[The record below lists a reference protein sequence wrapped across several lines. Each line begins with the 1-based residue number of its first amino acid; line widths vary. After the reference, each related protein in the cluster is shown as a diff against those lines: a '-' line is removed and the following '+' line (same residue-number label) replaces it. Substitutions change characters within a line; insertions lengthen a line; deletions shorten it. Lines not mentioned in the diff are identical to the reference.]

1 MLFGEP
7 NAITTD
13 DIALRGQ
20 ECPRSGN
27 SPPANPR
34 PVIGKIRRF
43 TFGPTAYD
51 GHPMKAVILNNTV
64 LRDGHQSL
72 AATRMTTAQM
82 LPACADL
89 DGLGFGA
96 LETWGGA
103 TIDSCLRFLGENP
116 FERLGTL
123 KAALP
128 KTPHMMLLRGQNIV
142 QYTSFPDDVV
152 TAFVKCSA
160 ARGMDIF
167 RIFDALNDTRNLVTA
182 VKAVRDA
189 GKHAQGVICYTTS
202 PVHTVDMFLKLGVEL
217 EAMGCHSIC
226 VKDMAGLIPP
236 HIAHTLI
243 KGLKERVKIPVVL
256 HSHDTAGLAGA
267 AYYAAV
273 DAGVDSIDVSITP
286 FANGT
291 GQPDTVRM
299 IALLEGHPRQ
309 PAHNPAALQK
319 LREYFT
325 GVYAELGKFTSPAN
339 ERVDS
344 DTLCYQVP
352 GGMLSN
358 FRNQLKEQNMG
369 DKFDQVMLE
378 IPYVRECL
386 GWIPLVTPTSQIV
399 GTQAMLNVKFGRW
412 KNLSQPAIDIL
423 LGKYGRTPGPVNA
436 ELLEMAEKKTGQ
448 KRIEGRAADLLE
460 PRMEKLKA
468 ELAAKGLPATDELA
482 VLHAMFPQELAK
494 IYAPKPA
501 ETAAAAPAK
510 PAAPATPAPASTAPA
525 GPGKRYNLTLGGKVY
540 PVSVEEV

>member
-1 MLFGEP
+1 DP
-7 NAITTD
+7 
-13 DIALRGQ
+13 
-20 ECPRSGN
+20 
-27 SPPANPR
+27 
-34 PVIGKIRRF
+34 
-43 TFGPTAYD
+43 
-51 GHPMKAVILNNTV
+51 
-64 LRDGHQSL
+64 
-72 AATRMTTAQM
+72 
-82 LPACADL
+82 
-89 DGLGFGA
+89 
-96 LETWGGA
+96 
-103 TIDSCLRFLGENP
+103 
-116 FERLGTL
+116 
-123 KAALP
+123 
-128 KTPHMMLLRGQNIV
+128 
-142 QYTSFPDDVV
+142 
-152 TAFVKCSA
+152 
-160 ARGMDIF
+160 
-167 RIFDALNDTRNLVTA
+167 
-182 VKAVRDA
+182 
-189 GKHAQGVICYTTS
+189 
-202 PVHTVDMFLKLGVEL
+202 
-217 EAMGCHSIC
+217 
-226 VKDMAGLIPP
+226 
-236 HIAHTLI
+236 
-243 KGLKERVKIPVVL
+243 
-256 HSHDTAGLAGA
+256 
-267 AYYAAV
+267 
-273 DAGVDSIDVSITP
+273 GVDSFDVSITP

-291 GQPDTVRM
+291 GRPDTVRM

-309 PAHNPAALQK
+309 PAHNPAALQQ

-352 GGMLSN
+352 CGMLSN
-358 FRNQLKEQNMG
+358 FRNQLIQQNMG

-423 LGKYGRTPGPVNA
+423 LGKYARTPGPVNA
-436 ELLEMAEKKTGQ
+436 ELLALAEKKTGQ